1 MRYVWV
7 CLALLGGF
15 VLARPTSAA
24 GPLSL
29 PPQWYLPAQ
38 HFWQSRNNC
47 GPTSV
52 AMAASVFGIAVDPEA
67 ARRILRP
74 EPESIG
80 MDPIRVPGYVQGLGL
95 AARPRVNGDLDTLRR
110 LIAADVPVIVLQWLT
125 LSQPIDHYR
134 LVVGYDTAARVLLVN
149 DSTYGA
155 YLRVPED
162 EFLTLW
168 SPGGRQYIPVY
179 RPQQADR
186 VAAVV
191 GGDWEDTP
199 MYRRAFDTALKDLQ
213 QSPNDPWIW
222 SRLGTYAYFLNN
234 PRTAITCWRTAWD
247 LGLPE
252 AEVVIP
258 GRLAL
263 AELNLS
269 EYTSALAYGQMGL
282 TRSPSAAGLYYV
294 IGRAYAGIGAA
305 SQASDSYRRAL
316 QLEPGFSPAKSGL
329 EMLSSR
335 GAAQP

>member
-7 CLALLGGF
+7 CLAVIGSLI
-15 VLARPTSAA
+15 LARPVSAT
-24 GPLSL
+24 GPSSI
-29 PPQWYLPAQ
+29 PPQYYLPAH

-52 AMAASVFGIAVDPEA
+52 AMAASVFGVTVDPED
-67 ARRILRP
+67 ARRVLRP

-80 MDPIRVPGYVQGLGL
+80 MDPIRVPGYVQSLGL

-125 LSQPIDHYR
+125 LSQSVDHYR
-134 LVVGYDTAARVLLVN
+134 LVVGYDTQAHVLLIN

-162 EFLTLW
+162 EFLALW
-168 SPGGRQYIPVY
+168 TPGGRQYIPVY
-179 RPQQADR
+179 RAQQSDR
-186 VAAVV
+186 VAEIV
-191 GGDWEDTP
+191 GADWEDTS
-199 MYRRAFDTALKDLQ
+199 MYRRAFDAALKDLQ
-213 QSPNDPWIW
+213 QAPNDPWAW
-222 SRLGTYAYFLNN
+222 LRLGTYAYFLDN

-252 AEVVIP
+252 ADVVIP

-263 AELNLS
+263 AELDLS

-294 IGRAYAGIGAA
+294 IGRAYAGMGAA
-305 SQASDSYRRAL
+305 SQAGDSFRRAL
-316 QLEPGFSPAKSGL
+316 QLEPSFSPAKSGL
-329 EMLSSR
+329 EMLSNK